1 MNSRFDAELLAECK
15 TLPKKRRIE
24 LRFADSAGRMF
35 VLSLPLSVAI
45 ALGTLIYDVSTNA
58 PFVMGE
64 PGGGSANKG
73 GKTGRQDDERINVDQ
88 EHELGYW
95 AEKLGVS
102 REQLRK
108 AVQVAGPMVKDVQR
122 HLGR

>member
-15 TLPKKRRIE
+15 TLPNKRRIE

-58 PFVMGE
+58 PFVMGLE
-64 PGGGSANKG
+64 PGGGPQDLR
-73 GKTGRQDDERINVDQ
+73 KTGRQDDERINVDQ
-88 EHELGYW
+88 EQELGYW

-102 REQLRK
+102 REQLRQ
-108 AVQVAGPMVKDVQR
+108 AVQAAGPMVKDVQR
-122 HLGR
+122 HMGR